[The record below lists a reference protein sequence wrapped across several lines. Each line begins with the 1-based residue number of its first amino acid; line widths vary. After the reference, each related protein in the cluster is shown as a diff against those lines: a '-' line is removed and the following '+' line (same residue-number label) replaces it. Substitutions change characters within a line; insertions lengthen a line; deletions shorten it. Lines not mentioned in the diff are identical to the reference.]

1 MPGHPWLDNGRS
13 SSLAGDCFYHAGMV
27 STPARPNP
35 LLLAAVGLAAGALS
49 GLFGVGG
56 GIIMVPA
63 MVLIAGMAAQSA
75 SATSLASIVPIAA
88 VGAVIFGQADS
99 VNLPAAAV
107 LMVGSLIGVQVG
119 TRLMARIGDDRLR
132 IGFAI
137 FMAVI
142 ALTMLAS

>member
-1 MPGHPWLDNGRS
+1 MR
-13 SSLAGDCFYHAGMV
+13 YMV
-27 STPARPNP
+27 STPDRPNA
-35 LLLAAVGLAAGALS
+35 LILAAIGLAAGGLS

-63 MVLIAGMAAQSA
+63 MVLLAGMAQQRA

-99 VNLPAAAV
+99 VNLPAAGV
-107 LMVGSLIGVQVG
+107 LMVGSIIGVQVG
-119 TRLMARIGDDRLR
+119 ARLMTRIGDDRLR

-137 FMAVI
+137 FMLAI
-142 ALTMLAS
+142 ALTMLVS

>member
-1 MPGHPWLDNGRS
+1 
-13 SSLAGDCFYHAGMV
+13 MV
-27 STPARPNP
+27 STPDRPNA
-35 LLLAAVGLAAGALS
+35 LILAAIGLAAGGLS

-63 MVLIAGMAAQSA
+63 MVLLAGMAQQRA

-99 VNLPAAAV
+99 VNLPAAGV
-107 LMVGSLIGVQVG
+107 LMVGSIIGVQVG
-119 TRLMARIGDDRLR
+119 ARLMTRIGDDRLR

-137 FMAVI
+137 FMIAI
-142 ALTMLAS
+142 ALTMLVS